1 MERRRRGQS
10 RADEQP
16 AQQTGGPRTAIFA
29 ASEKEPLG
37 GVLQTR
43 LFPRQQAWSGEP
55 EGADG
60 TTEVYADQVY
70 VPSVEAD
77 ALPAEEP
84 PANLYYDEESG
95 EYYEIDEELEREIQ
109 NERTKTIYFFINLLA
124 SVVGLVLIF
133 LLIAILINLYHW
145 LHADLRNILRYLAF

>member
-10 RADEQP
+10 RAGEQP
-16 AQQTGGPRTAIFA
+16 AQQTGEPRTAIFA

-43 LFPRQQAWSGEP
+43 LFPRQQARSGEP

-109 NERTKTIYFFINLLA
+109 NERIKTIYFFINLLA